1 MKEHCSEQLSTK
13 PYLMPVMKMKTFL
26 KNQCTLGKKL
36 YGGSVK
42 VLVSLLLGSLMFVI
56 LLALIISKF
65 VLSLGNL
72 LMTPITQSSK
82 ERD

>member
-1 MKEHCSEQLSTK
+1 MKEHCSEPLSTK
-13 PYLMPVMKMKTFL
+13 PYLMPVMKTKMFL
-26 KNQCTLGKKL
+26 RSLCKLGRKL
-36 YGGSVK
+36 YDGSVK
-42 VLVSLLLGSLMFVI
+42 VLVSLLLGLLMFVI

-65 VLSLGNL
+65 VLLLGNL